1 MNLLAGN
8 LQAFRRQAHR
18 GTANFASFTNN
29 ETSTSGTF
37 RIKKVAYSSPSHS
50 HLREIVAWLWKKK
63 QEIRSAT
70 VKRRFAIS
78 QQPNLPQDVPAL
90 KRTKLATRP
99 SWAAFRG
106 KDGPLGQGIQPFTGE
121 REETQVHTQSRW

>member
-1 MNLLAGN
+1 
-8 LQAFRRQAHR
+8 
-18 GTANFASFTNN
+18 
-29 ETSTSGTF
+29 
-37 RIKKVAYSSPSHS
+37 
-50 HLREIVAWLWKKK
+50 LREIVAWLWKKN

-121 REETQVHTQSRW
+121 REETHRSTPNPGGDKTPKWMGKMYKGNYPK